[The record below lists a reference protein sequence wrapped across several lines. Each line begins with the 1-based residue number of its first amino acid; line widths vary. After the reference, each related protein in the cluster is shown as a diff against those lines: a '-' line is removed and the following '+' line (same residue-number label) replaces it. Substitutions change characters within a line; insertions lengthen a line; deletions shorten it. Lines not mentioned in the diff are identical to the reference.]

1 MRLNEEKNLI
11 LYRTVRKMPS
21 SKRTTELRTPLIEMR
36 NVTVSRNDR
45 NILDCVDLQVNNGEN
60 IAIIGPNGSGKSSLI
75 KVITG
80 DYRPRAD
87 SRDMSLRIMGKET
100 WNLFDLRNLLGIVS
114 GDLQLDYNRD
124 ISGFDVVL
132 SGFFSSIG
140 IYPNHRV
147 TLEMV
152 STVHEIMEF
161 LGISGLA
168 DKPISRM
175 STGEARRI
183 LIGRALVHDPRILVL
198 DEPANSLDM
207 KNHHLFR
214 ELTRKI
220 AVAGK
225 SIVLVTHDLDD
236 IIPEI
241 ERVVLLK
248 DGRVFMEGDKEE
260 ILNEENLSHLFGL
273 PVGISR
279 NNGYYHAIY

>member
-1 MRLNEEKNLI
+1 M
-11 LYRTVRKMPS
+11 S
-21 SKRTTELRTPLIEMR
+21 STKKITNPKTPLIEMR

-45 NILDCVDLQVNNGEN
+45 KILDSIDLQINKGEN

-87 SRDMSLRIMGKET
+87 SMDMVLRVMGKDT
-100 WNLFDLRNLLGIVS
+100 WNLFNLRSLLGIVS

-124 ISGFDVVL
+124 ISGFEVVL

-140 IYPNHRV
+140 IYPNHKV

-152 STVHEIMEF
+152 STVREVMRFLEITR
-161 LGISGLA
+161 LSDKLISE
-168 DKPISRM
+168 M
-175 STGEARRI
+175 STGEARRV
-183 LIGRALVHDPRILVL
+183 LIGRALVHDPHILVL

-207 KNHHLFR
+207 KSHHQFR

-220 AVAGK
+220 ASVGK
-225 SIVLVTHDLDD
+225 SIVLVTHDLAD

-241 ERVVLLK
+241 DRIVLLK
-248 DGRVFMEGDKEE
+248 DGRVFADGGKEDV
-260 ILNEENLSHLFGL
+260 LNEDNLSNLFGL
-273 PVGISR
+273 PVKITG